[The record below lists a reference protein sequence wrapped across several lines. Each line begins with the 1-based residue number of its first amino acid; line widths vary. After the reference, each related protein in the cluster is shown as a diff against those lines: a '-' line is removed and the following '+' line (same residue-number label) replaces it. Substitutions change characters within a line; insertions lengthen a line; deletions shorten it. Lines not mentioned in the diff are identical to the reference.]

1 MLTSNLDLNIS
12 IFLYPL
18 LKRWAWKWYVW
29 YWAWSPE
36 NTQEGPNK
44 IADQTPITQSGPLKD
59 NRTAAHRHRGRSPCL
74 APSTGRRRAAE
85 HQPARS
91 RTPAGGGD
99 DSHGGGAW
107 LDEASVPAPP
117 AGGEPG
123 KSNVSCH
130 ASVTDSFC
138 SCNWWNSEE
147 RRDSVFFILMT
158 FKFYEDST
166 RTKWN
171 ENKFSKYW
179 WFVRLVIVYAEFQ
192 HKTRINWTGTL

>member
-1 MLTSNLDLNIS
+1 MIRVVLGLKPRKHPGRPKQNRWPNTDHSIWTAQRQSN
-12 IFLYPL
+12 
-18 LKRWAWKWYVW
+18 
-29 YWAWSPE
+29 
-36 NTQEGPNK
+36 GG
-44 IADQTPITQSGPLKD
+44 TPPPRPFPVPS
-59 NRTAAHRHRGRSPCL
+59 AVHRP
-74 APSTGRRRAAE
+74 
-85 HQPARS
+85 PARS

-192 HKTRINWTGTL
+192 HKTRINRTGTL